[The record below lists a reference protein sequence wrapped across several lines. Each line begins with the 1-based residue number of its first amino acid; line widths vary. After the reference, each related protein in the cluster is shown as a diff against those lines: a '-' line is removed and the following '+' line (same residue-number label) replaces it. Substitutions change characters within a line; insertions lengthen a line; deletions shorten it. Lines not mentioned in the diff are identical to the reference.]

1 MPLHFDPWW
10 LPWQSPL
17 KELQYLLPEGILV
30 ADEQGNVFLL
40 PRHSLTAQ
48 TWIMQCLY
56 RVLSVFHVLLM
67 WFACLRN
74 FSSELQQATFWKQIG
89 SLHCTGMS
97 FSGIVQ
103 CFQASTARVRR
114 WNTIKYDLYDRTT
127 CTTVRPVRPRPALPS
142 LPNYCCVPSPRI
154 RGLLPHALTLGL
166 RLTTQQR
173 LSKELRLAGALNL
186 VRLEGTWRDLQSELN
201 ICCKKVS
208 QKGTNIHSRLCEH
221 IDPFFDVRNVA

>member
-56 RVLSVFHVLLM
+56 RFLSVFHVLLM

-127 CTTVRPVRPRPALPS
+127 CTTSTCIAIIAKLLLCAESSHSWLAATRTDS
-142 LPNYCCVPSPRI
+142 
-154 RGLLPHALTLGL
+154 GLETHHAAAPE
-166 RLTTQQR
+166 QR
-173 LSKELRLAGALNL
+173 APFGWGSKFSQ
-186 VRLEGTWRDLQSELN
+186 TWRDLKGLAVRVEHLL
-201 ICCKKVS
+201 
-208 QKGTNIHSRLCEH
+208 QKGEPKGYEYSL
-221 IDPFFDVRNVA
+221 

>member
-56 RVLSVFHVLLM
+56 RFLSVFHVLL
-67 WFACLRN
+67 WFACLRS

-114 WNTIKYDLYDRTT
+114 WNTIEYDLYDHTTGTIAIIAKLLLCAKSSHSWLAATRTD
-127 CTTVRPVRPRPALPS
+127 S
-142 LPNYCCVPSPRI
+142 
-154 RGLLPHALTLGL
+154 GLETHQAAAPE
-166 RLTTQQR
+166 QR
-173 LSKELRLAGALNL
+173 APFGWGSKFSQ
-186 VRLEGTWRDLQSELN
+186 TWRDLKGLAVRVEHLL
-201 ICCKKVS
+201 
-208 QKGTNIHSRLCEH
+208 QKGEPKGYEYSL
-221 IDPFFDVRNVA
+221 

>member
-56 RVLSVFHVLLM
+56 RFLSVFHVLLM

-127 CTTVRPVRPRPALPS
+127 CTTVRPVRPYDLYDLDLHCHHCQITAVCQVLAFVA
-142 LPNYCCVPSPRI
+142 CCHTHWLWAWDSPRSS
-154 RGLLPHALTLGL
+154 AWAKSSVWLGL
-166 RLTTQQR
+166 
-173 LSKELRLAGALNL
+173 
-186 VRLEGTWRDLQSELN
+186 
-201 ICCKKVS
+201 
-208 QKGTNIHSRLCEH
+208 
-221 IDPFFDVRNVA
+221 